1 MTYTAETIHRSLADR
16 LTRTYGREEL
26 RQTVRNV
33 ATDLIG
39 TTDPA
44 DLPADCRDWVEHA
57 IDDAADTVARAATAQ
72 ILVELATRLAVAPAD
87 LEPCDLM
94 RAISRAQ
101 AIHVTEVR

>member
-1 MTYTAETIHRSLADR
+1 MPYTAEAIHRSLADR

-26 RQTVRNV
+26 RQTLRNV

-39 TTDPA
+39 ATDPA

-57 IDDAADTVARAATAQ
+57 IDDSAETVAQAATAQ
-72 ILVELATRLAVAPAD
+72 ILVELATRFAGAPAD
-87 LEPCDLM
+87 LDHCDLM